1 MSISHTPYFLA
12 ILLTLH
18 TLSAVIWV
26 GGMFFAHIAL
36 RPVANQLL
44 EPPLRL
50 PLMSQVLGR
59 FFPWVWVAVILLWI
73 TGLWLIFGIYGGMGK
88 TAIYIHIMLTLGI
101 VMTVLF
107 MYIVFIPFV
116 ALKETIS
123 KKDFKSAGGYLATIR
138 QIIVT
143 NLWLGIITIVVAT
156 AGRYIL
162 I

>member
-12 ILLTLH
+12 ILLTSH

-73 TGLWLIFGIYGGMGK
+73 TGLWLIFGVYGGMGK
-88 TAIYIHIMLTLGI
+88 TAIYIHVMLTLGI

-116 ALKETIS
+116 ALKEAIS

>member
-18 TLSAVIWV
+18 ILSVVIWV

-36 RPVANQLL
+36 RPVANLIL

-73 TGLWLIFGIYGGMGK
+73 TGLWLIFGVYGGMGK
-88 TAIYIHIMLTLGI
+88 TAMYIHIMLTLGI

-116 ALKETIS
+116 ALKEAIS